1 MMYLRIIPVVY
12 CLLLKLPAFIQEEQ
26 HHDSEIAEQLCI
38 LLFLMCYIIS
48 VVFSL
53 IHSTDIKLFK
63 LQRAEQLEAI
73 KNFKKITKYEKQYSM
88 ITLMAEKVFTTIQ
101 NSRAT
106 IEASSY
112 IPGVSPFP
120 EEEFVKD
127 ALSNILENTALFSEI
142 ILRFPDIA
150 VSVLKTN
157 NNWDV
162 LLQWSIAFCN
172 QVKYLL
178 DKSTIKLLHLVSQ
191 ELNHVERELN
201 YVNPYRKNQ
210 IKVEEEGEPHT
221 SNQKKRKKK
230 EIKKGPRLTSHI
242 EL

>member
-1 MMYLRIIPVVY
+1 MR
-12 CLLLKLPAFIQEEQ
+12 
-26 HHDSEIAEQLCI
+26 
-38 LLFLMCYIIS
+38 
-48 VVFSL
+48 
-53 IHSTDIKLFK
+53 
-63 LQRAEQLEAI
+63 RAEQLEAI
-73 KNFKKITKYEKQYSM
+73 KSFKKVTKYDKQYLM

-106 IEASSY
+106 IEASGY
-112 IPGVSPFP
+112 IPGVSSFP
-120 EEEFVKD
+120 EEEAVRE
-127 ALSNILENTALFSEI
+127 ALSNILENTALFSET

-191 ELNHVERELN
+191 ELNHIEREPN
-201 YVNPYRKNQ
+201 YVNPYRKDQ
-210 IKVEEEGEPHT
+210 SKVEEKIEQQI
-221 SNQKKRKKK
+221 NAQKRRKKK

>member
-1 MMYLRIIPVVY
+1 
-12 CLLLKLPAFIQEEQ
+12 
-26 HHDSEIAEQLCI
+26 
-38 LLFLMCYIIS
+38 
-48 VVFSL
+48 
-53 IHSTDIKLFK
+53 
-63 LQRAEQLEAI
+63 
-73 KNFKKITKYEKQYSM
+73 
-88 ITLMAEKVFTTIQ
+88 MAEKVFTTIQ
-101 NSRAT
+101 SSRAT
-106 IEASSY
+106 IEASGY

-120 EEEFVKD
+120 QEEPVKES
-127 ALSNILENTALFSEI
+127 LSNILENTALFSEI

-178 DKSTIKLLHLVSQ
+178 DKSTIKLFHLVSQ
-191 ELNHVERELN
+191 ELNHIERDPN
-201 YVNPYRKNQ
+201 YVNPYRKQ
-210 IKVEEEGEPHT
+210 QTKIEEEEHHT
-221 SNQKKRKKK
+221 SSQKKKKKK

>member
-1 MMYLRIIPVVY
+1 MYPFTNQTTFAVKPFPL
-12 CLLLKLPAFIQEEQ
+12 AN
-26 HHDSEIAEQLCI
+26 SA
-38 LLFLMCYIIS
+38 
-48 VVFSL
+48 
-53 IHSTDIKLFK
+53 DIKLFK
-63 LQRAEQLEAI
+63 LRRAEQLEAI
-73 KNFKKITKYEKQYSM
+73 KSFKKITKYEKQYSM

-120 EEEFVKD
+120 EEETIKD
-127 ALSNILENTALFSEI
+127 ALSNILENTAVFSEI

-178 DKSTIKLLHLVSQ
+178 DKSTIKVLHLVSQ
-191 ELNHVERELN
+191 ELNHVEREPN
-201 YVNPYRKNQ
+201 YVNPYRKDRLR
-210 IKVEEEGEPHT
+210 VEEQEEQVQ
-221 SNQKKRKKK
+221 SKRKKKKK
-230 EIKKGPRLTSHI
+230 EIKKGPRFTSHI

>member
-1 MMYLRIIPVVY
+1 MM
-12 CLLLKLPAFIQEEQ
+12 
-26 HHDSEIAEQLCI
+26 
-38 LLFLMCYIIS
+38 
-48 VVFSL
+48 
-53 IHSTDIKLFK
+53 
-63 LQRAEQLEAI
+63 
-73 KNFKKITKYEKQYSM
+73 
-88 ITLMAEKVFTTIQ
+88 TLMAEKVFTTIQ
-101 NSRAT
+101 SSRAT
-106 IEASSY
+106 IEASAY

-120 EEEFVKD
+120 QEEPVKE

-191 ELNHVERELN
+191 ELNHIERDPN
-201 YVNPYRKNQ
+201 YVNPYRKQ
-210 IKVEEEGEPHT
+210 QMKIQEEEERLT
-221 SNQKKRKKK
+221 NNQKKKKKK

>member
-1 MMYLRIIPVVY
+1 
-12 CLLLKLPAFIQEEQ
+12 
-26 HHDSEIAEQLCI
+26 
-38 LLFLMCYIIS
+38 
-48 VVFSL
+48 
-53 IHSTDIKLFK
+53 
-63 LQRAEQLEAI
+63 
-73 KNFKKITKYEKQYSM
+73 
-88 ITLMAEKVFTTIQ
+88 MAEKVFTTIQ
-101 NSRAT
+101 SSRAT

-120 EEEFVKD
+120 LEEPIRE

-172 QVKYLL
+172 QVNYLL
-178 DKSTIKLLHLVSQ
+178 DKSTVKLLHLVSQ
-191 ELNHVERELN
+191 ELNHIEREPN
-201 YVNPYRKNQ
+201 YVNPHRKGYNAK
-210 IKVEEEGEPHT
+210 IAEEQQQQVQDG
-221 SNQKKRKKK
+221 KRKKK
-230 EIKKGPRLTSHI
+230 KPFQIKRGPRFTSHV

>member
-1 MMYLRIIPVVY
+1 
-12 CLLLKLPAFIQEEQ
+12 
-26 HHDSEIAEQLCI
+26 
-38 LLFLMCYIIS
+38 
-48 VVFSL
+48 
-53 IHSTDIKLFK
+53 
-63 LQRAEQLEAI
+63 
-73 KNFKKITKYEKQYSM
+73 
-88 ITLMAEKVFTTIQ
+88 MAEKVFTTIQ

-106 IEASSY
+106 IEASAY

-120 EEEFVKD
+120 EEEPIRE
-127 ALSNILENTALFSEI
+127 ALSNILENTALFSEA

-191 ELNHVERELN
+191 ELNHIEREPN
-201 YVNPYRKNQ
+201 YVNPYRRDYNAKEQ
-210 IKVEEEGEPHT
+210 GREEEVQT
-221 SNQKKRKKK
+221 KKKKKKK